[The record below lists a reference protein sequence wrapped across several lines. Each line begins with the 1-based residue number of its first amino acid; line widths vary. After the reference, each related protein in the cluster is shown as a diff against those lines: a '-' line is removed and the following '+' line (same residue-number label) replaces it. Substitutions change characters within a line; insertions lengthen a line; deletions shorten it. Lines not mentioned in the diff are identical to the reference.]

1 MGITPRTPPFKLAIV
16 VVFFVSIVYF
26 FSFRSDDAYQQRL
39 VSIYTST
46 GSPYASAVKGK
57 QATFV
62 KNFFETEID
71 GPINL
76 EPIKLVCDSKSWN
89 TSIIVQCELPHGGV
103 ASVRNTFLNCVRYA
117 IEIGGAFMLPQVVNR
132 DWTPKHMVP
141 EIANDMSYFFD
152 TDHFV
157 DSMTNACPQ
166 MRIYHSM
173 NELWNVPTTQKA
185 YEVHPEALT
194 KDFAPPGVLKKP
206 EAWRDLFLAW
216 LQGTVKFTPTD
227 EKPILV
233 KLKQPFLQFPLR
245 YDRGEFVVSFG
256 RILRFRED
264 ARFIAANVLYALGEH
279 FNIDLDPTKSIRP
292 LKFYGAHLR
301 NENDAATPIKE
312 QINSIVK
319 VATEMSLRNLYFSSM
334 VSENTTAFATKAMS
348 QNISLACKESLLAA
362 PGYEPI
368 RLELAKLTWDQQAVV
383 DYEVFLRSS
392 FFSGAKESAFAW
404 NIAMRRHIAN
414 GEGTWM
420 TGEAM
425 KPKGGPLSF
434 LDKLSMILGTETDW
448 GRVLETLWP

>member
-1 MGITPRTPPFKLAIV
+1 MGITPRNLPFKLAIALV
-16 VVFFVSIVYF
+16 SFVSIVYF
-26 FSFRSDDAYQQRL
+26 FFFRSDNTYQQRL
-39 VSIYTST
+39 ESIYTSAGNT
-46 GSPYASAVKGK
+46 YGSAVKGK

-62 KNFFETEID
+62 KNFFESEID

-76 EPIKLVCDSKSWN
+76 EPIKFVCDGKRWN
-89 TSIIVQCELPHGGV
+89 TSIIVQCELPHGGI
-103 ASVRNTFLNCVRYA
+103 ASVRNTFLNCVRYT

-132 DWTPKHMVP
+132 DVTPKHMVP
-141 EIANDMSYFFD
+141 EIAQDMSYFFD
-152 TDHFV
+152 KEHFI
-157 DSMTNACPQ
+157 DSMTKACPQ
-166 MRIYHSM
+166 MRIYRSM
-173 NELWNVPTTQKA
+173 DELWNVPTTQKA
-185 YEVHPEALT
+185 YEIQPEALT

-206 EAWRDLFLAW
+206 EAWRDLFKSW
-216 LQGTVKFTPTD
+216 LQVAVKFTPTD
-227 EKPILV
+227 DKPIIV

-245 YDRGEFVVSFG
+245 YDRGEFVMSFG

-292 LKFYGAHLR
+292 QKFYGAHLR
-301 NENDAATPIKE
+301 NEDDAATPVKE
-312 QINSIVK
+312 QINSVVK
-319 VATEMSLRNLYFSSM
+319 VATEMSLKNLYFSAM
-334 VSENTTAFATKAMS
+334 ASENTTAFVTKAAS
-348 QNISLACKESLLAA
+348 QNISLACKESLLME

-368 RLELAKLTWDQQAVV
+368 KLELAKLTWDQQAMV

-392 FFSGAKESAFAW
+392 FFSGVKESVFAW

-434 LDKLSMILGTETDW
+434 LDKLSIILGTESDW
-448 GRVLETLWP
+448 GRVLESLWP